1 MSLHHEEIQITFGIK
16 AHDLAA
22 WELALTE
29 CKDSPG
35 CFGTLEFMS
44 IGKKQA
50 DDKFEVYVV
59 NRTVVAVKLSTSKKW
74 RLFRERIIQSIPING
89 LLGNPIEENVEP
101 IFALLNKL
109 SLEGKLFFQISESW
123 NKLLGLGLQEKGFV
137 LMQKTQSHR
146 IDLPESYED
155 WFKMKGVQRDVIRRS
170 EKSGL
175 LAKQSGVKGL
185 EDFYHLYKLS
195 HKRWGKEGKT
205 THELPMERFSRFFEL
220 ARERYSIYSVYSS
233 EHPLPIAAAIVGV
246 MGKIATYVYGA
257 TDVSYG
263 HLRPANYLHAS
274 IIRDLLEKGVHTYV
288 MGMSNNDRN
297 VERFKEH
304 LGAYPYPVFVY
315 KNLK

>member
-1 MSLHHEEIQITFGIK
+1 MSLHHEEIQMTFGIK

-22 WELALTE
+22 WELALAE

-44 IGKKQA
+44 STNRA
-50 DDKFEVYVV
+50 DDEFQVYIK
-59 NRTVVAVKLSTSKKW
+59 NGTIAPVKTFTYRKW
-74 RLFRERIIQSIPING
+74 RLFGKRVIQSAPING
-89 LLGNPIEENVEP
+89 LLGNPSPEHVRP
-101 IFALLNKL
+101 ILELLDKLSTNGELFLQISDPWNRLLGSTLLSEGFALR
-109 SLEGKLFFQISESW
+109 E
-123 NKLLGLGLQEKGFV
+123 
-137 LMQKTQSHR
+137 KTQAHR
-146 IDLPESYED
+146 IDLPDKYED
-155 WFKMKGVQRDVIRRS
+155 WFKIKGVQRRAVRKS

-175 LAKQSGVKGL
+175 LVKQSGVGGL
-185 EDFYHLYKLS
+185 EDFYYLYKLS

-205 THELPMERFSRFFEL
+205 SHELPMDRFSSFFEL
-220 ARERYSIYSVYSS
+220 ARERYSIYSVHSS
-233 EHPLPIAAAIVGV
+233 EHRLPIAAAIVGV
-246 MGKIATYVYGA
+246 MGKVATYVYGA

-274 IIRDLLEKGVHTYV
+274 IIRDLIEKGVRTYV